1 MAERVMTR
9 VQGEGE
15 SICDFIY
22 MYRSLCQIWK
32 PDIQK
37 AAVLKPIFRN
47 VNPHMAS
54 QLRVATV
61 DKLVRLGQQLE
72 KDKASQCQYEL
83 WKKQGVKHKEK
94 EKLHLLIPDSPP
106 QKSNTTPVVYCWRCQ
121 GSHAPYSCPNFNQ
134 SGKFHPQQPCP
145 QPSYPSHDQQY
156 HPQPS
161 HSVSEHN
168 CPTVNTL
175 QCDQHH
181 VLPPIPLCW
190 V

>member
-1 MAERVMTR
+1 MTR

-134 SGKFHPQQPCP
+134 SIWEIP
-145 QPSYPSHDQQY
+145 PSA
-156 HPQPS
+156 
-161 HSVSEHN
+161 
-168 CPTVNTL
+168 TL
-175 QCDQHH
+175 STAI
-181 VLPPIPLCW
+181 LSIP
-190 V
+190 